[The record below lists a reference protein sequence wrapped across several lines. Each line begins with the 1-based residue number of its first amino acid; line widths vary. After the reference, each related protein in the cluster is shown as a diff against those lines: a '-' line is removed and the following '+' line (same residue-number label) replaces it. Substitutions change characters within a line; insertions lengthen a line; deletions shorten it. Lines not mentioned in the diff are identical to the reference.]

1 MAKVILDTLGQLPFF
16 LHSDLSYT
24 YLEILNG
31 GKMSQSPFLFMKEN
45 SQTVLWN
52 DSADPKELKDAL
64 TWGIVGATC
73 NPVIAL
79 SAIKAD
85 KDFWVGRIKE
95 YAKANPAATDD
106 AIGWAIV
113 KELSLNAAK
122 ILEPEFEKY
131 NGRNGRLSIQTDP
144 RNFRDAKALTAQAI
158 EFSKLAKNI
167 IVKIP
172 VTSEAITAF
181 EEATYAGVSLNATVS
196 FSVAQTIAVAEA
208 IERGL
213 KRREAEGLDISQMG
227 PVCTIMV
234 GRVDDWVKVS
244 AEKSG
249 VMLDP
254 GIMEWAGVAVFKNA
268 QKIYKERGYRTRLL
282 SAAFRNHMHWSQII
296 GGDAVI
302 SPPYGWQV
310 KINKAGI
317 MPNPNSIDEPV
328 DPKILQPMFDN
339 LPEFRKMYDADG
351 LKVDEFTNFGA
362 TLRTLRGFLQSVND
376 LESFVRDVTV
386 PNPDK

>member
-1 MAKVILDTLGQLPFF
+1 MTD
-16 LHSDLSYT
+16 
-24 YLEILNG
+24 
-31 GKMSQSPFLFMKEN
+31 SPFLYMKEN
-45 SQTVLWN
+45 SKTVLWN

-79 SAIKAD
+79 SALKAD
-85 KDFWVGRIKE
+85 KDYWNARMRE
-95 YAKANPAATDD
+95 YAKSHLTATEGE
-106 AIGWAIV
+106 IGWELV
-113 KELSLNAAK
+113 KELSINAAK

-131 NGRNGRLSIQTDP
+131 YGRNGRLSIQTDP
-144 RNFRDAKALTAQAI
+144 RNFRNSKLLAQQAV
-158 EFSKLAKNI
+158 EFSKLAKNM

-172 VTSEAITAF
+172 VTTEAITAF
-181 EEATYAGVSLNATVS
+181 EEATYQGVSINATVS

-268 QKIYKERGYRTRLL
+268 HKIYKERGYRTRLL

-328 DPKILQPMFDN
+328 EPRILQPMLDN

>member
-1 MAKVILDTLGQLPFF
+1 MKRNPLGYINIERL
-16 LHSDLSYT
+16 YR
-24 YLEILNG
+24 G
-31 GKMSQSPFLFMKEN
+31 GNMTDSPFLYMKEN
-45 SQTVLWN
+45 SKTVLWN

-79 SAIKAD
+79 SALKAD
-85 KDFWVGRIKE
+85 KDYWNARMRE
-95 YAKANPAATDD
+95 YAKSHLTATEGE
-106 AIGWAIV
+106 IGWELV
-113 KELSLNAAK
+113 KELSINAAK

-131 NGRNGRLSIQTDP
+131 YGRNGRLSIQTDP
-144 RNFRDAKALTAQAI
+144 RNFRNSKLLAQQAV
-158 EFSKLAKNI
+158 EFSKLAKNM

-172 VTSEAITAF
+172 VTTEAITAF
-181 EEATYAGVSLNATVS
+181 EEATYQGVSINATVS

-208 IERGL
+208 VERGL
-213 KRREAEGLDISQMG
+213 KRRESEGLDISQMG

-249 VMLDP
+249 ISIDP
-254 GIMEWAGVAVFKNA
+254 GVMEWAGVAVFRNA
-268 QKIYKERGYRTRLL
+268 HKIYKERGYRTRLL
-282 SAAFRNHMHWSQII
+282 SAAFRNHMHWSEIL
-296 GGDAVI
+296 GGDCVI
-302 SPPYGWQV
+302 SPPYAWQV
-310 KINKAGI
+310 KINQMGI
-317 MPNPNSIDEPV
+317 TPNLHSIEEAIAAHILEPLLE
-328 DPKILQPMFDN
+328 K
-339 LPEFRKMYDADG
+339 LPEFRKMYDVDG
-351 LKVDEFTNFGA
+351 LAVEDFTNFGG

>member
-1 MAKVILDTLGQLPFF
+1 
-16 LHSDLSYT
+16 
-24 YLEILNG
+24 
-31 GKMSQSPFLFMKEN
+31 MSKSPFLFMKEN

-52 DSADPKELKDAL
+52 DSADPKELKEAL

-73 NPVIAL
+73 NPIIAL

-85 KDFWVGRIKE
+85 KEYWVGRIKE
-95 YAKANPAATDD
+95 YAKTHPAATDD
-106 AIGWAIV
+106 QIGWAMV
-113 KELSLNAAK
+113 KELSVSAAK
-122 ILEPEFEKY
+122 ILEPEFDNY

-144 RNFRDAKALTAQAI
+144 RNYRDAKTLADQAF
-158 EFSKLAKNI
+158 EFSQLAKNI

-172 VTSEAITAF
+172 VTSEAISAF
-181 EEATYAGVSLNATVS
+181 EEATYRGVSLNATVS

-227 PVCTIMV
+227 PVCTIML

-244 AEKSG
+244 VEKSG
-249 VMLDP
+249 TLIDP
-254 GIMEWAGVAVFKNA
+254 GVMEWAGVAVFKHA
-268 QKIYKERGYRTRLL
+268 HQIYKQRGYRTRLL
-282 SAAFRNHMHWSQII
+282 CAAFRNHMHWSEII

-302 SPPYGWQV
+302 SPPFGWQK
-310 KINKAGI
+310 KINNSGI
-317 MPNPNSIDEPV
+317 TPNPNSIEVPV
-328 DPKILQPMFDN
+328 DPTILKTLQT
-339 LPEFRKMYDADG
+339 LPEFNKMYDVEG
-351 LKVDEFTNFGA
+351 LKVEEFTNFGA
-362 TLRTLRGFLQSVND
+362 VLRTLRGFLQSVND

>member
-1 MAKVILDTLGQLPFF
+1 
-16 LHSDLSYT
+16 
-24 YLEILNG
+24 
-31 GKMSQSPFLFMKEN
+31 MKEN

-52 DSADPKELKDAL
+52 DSADPKELKEAL

-73 NPVIAL
+73 NPIIAL

-85 KDFWVGRIKE
+85 KEYWVGRIKE
-95 YAKANPAATDD
+95 YAKTHPAATDD
-106 AIGWAIV
+106 QIGWAMV
-113 KELSLNAAK
+113 KELSVSAAK
-122 ILEPEFEKY
+122 ILEPEFDNY

-144 RNFRDAKALTAQAI
+144 RNFRDAKALADQAF
-158 EFSKLAKNI
+158 EFSQLAKNI

-172 VTSEAITAF
+172 VTSEAISAF
-181 EEATYAGVSLNATVS
+181 EEATYRGVSLNATVS

-227 PVCTIMV
+227 PVCTIML

-244 AEKSG
+244 VEKSG
-249 VMLDP
+249 TLIDP
-254 GIMEWAGVAVFKNA
+254 GVMEWAGVAVFKHA
-268 QKIYKERGYRTRLL
+268 HQIYKQRGYRTRLL
-282 SAAFRNHMHWSQII
+282 CAAFRNHMHWSEII

-302 SPPYGWQV
+302 SPPFGWQK
-310 KINKAGI
+310 KINNSGI
-317 MPNPNSIDEPV
+317 TPNPNSIEVPV
-328 DPKILQPMFDN
+328 DPTILKTLQT
-339 LPEFRKMYDADG
+339 LPEFNKMYDVEG
-351 LKVDEFTNFGA
+351 LKVEEFTNFGA
-362 TLRTLRGFLQSVND
+362 VLRTLRGFLQSVND

>member
-1 MAKVILDTLGQLPFF
+1 
-16 LHSDLSYT
+16 
-24 YLEILNG
+24 
-31 GKMSQSPFLFMKEN
+31 MSKSPFLFMKEN

-52 DSADPKELKDAL
+52 DSADPKELKEAL

-73 NPVIAL
+73 NPIIAL

-85 KDFWVGRIKE
+85 KEYWVGRIKE
-95 YAKANPAATDD
+95 YAKTHPAATDD
-106 AIGWAIV
+106 QIGWAMV
-113 KELSLNAAK
+113 KELSVSAAK
-122 ILEPEFEKY
+122 ILEPEFDKY

-144 RNFRDAKALTAQAI
+144 RNYRDAKALADQAF
-158 EFSKLAKNI
+158 EFSQLAKNI

-172 VTSEAITAF
+172 VTSEAISAF
-181 EEATYAGVSLNATVS
+181 EEATYRGVSLNATVS

-227 PVCTIMV
+227 PVCTIML

-244 AEKSG
+244 VEKSG
-249 VMLDP
+249 TLIDP
-254 GIMEWAGVAVFKNA
+254 GVMEWAGVAVFKHA
-268 QKIYKERGYRTRLL
+268 HQIYKQRGYRTRLL
-282 SAAFRNHMHWSQII
+282 CAAFRNHMHWSEII

-302 SPPYGWQV
+302 SPPFGWQK
-310 KINKAGI
+310 KINNSGI
-317 MPNPNSIDEPV
+317 TPNPNSIEVPV
-328 DPKILQPMFDN
+328 DPTILKTLQT
-339 LPEFRKMYDADG
+339 LPEFNKMYDVEG
-351 LKVDEFTNFGA
+351 LKVEEFTNFGA
-362 TLRTLRGFLQSVND
+362 VLRTLRGFLQSVND

>member
-1 MAKVILDTLGQLPFF
+1 MT
-16 LHSDLSYT
+16 
-24 YLEILNG
+24 E
-31 GKMSQSPFLFMKEN
+31 SPFLYMKEN
-45 SQTVLWN
+45 SKTVLWN

-79 SAIKAD
+79 SALKAD
-85 KDFWVGRIKE
+85 KDHWNGRINE
-95 YAKANPAATDD
+95 YAQSHPTATEDE
-106 AIGWAIV
+106 IGWQMV
-113 KELSLNAAK
+113 KELSINAAK

-144 RNFRDAKALTAQAI
+144 RNFRNAKLLTDQAV

-172 VTSEAITAF
+172 VTTEAISAF
-181 EEATYAGVSLNATVS
+181 EEATYQGVSINATVS
-196 FSVAQTIAVAEA
+196 FSVSQTIAVAEA

-249 VMLDP
+249 ISIDP
-254 GIMEWAGVAVFKNA
+254 GVMEWAGVAVFRNA
-268 QKIYKERGYRTRLL
+268 HKIYTERGYRTRLL
-282 SAAFRNHMHWSQII
+282 SAAFRNHMHWSEIL
-296 GGDAVI
+296 GGDSVI
-302 SPPYGWQV
+302 SPPYAWQV
-310 KINKAGI
+310 RINKSGI
-317 MPNPNSIDEPV
+317 KPNLNSVNEPIDSRIL
-328 DPKILQPMFDN
+328 DPMLNQI
-339 LPEFRKMYDADG
+339 PEFRKMYDADG
-351 LKVDEFTNFGA
+351 LKVEEFTNFGA

-376 LESFVRDVTV
+376 LESLVRDVTV

>member
-1 MAKVILDTLGQLPFF
+1 MTK
-16 LHSDLSYT
+16 
-24 YLEILNG
+24 
-31 GKMSQSPFLFMKEN
+31 SPFLFMKEN

-52 DSADPKELKDAL
+52 DSADPKELKEAL

-73 NPVIAL
+73 NPIIAL
-79 SAIKAD
+79 VALKAD
-85 KDFWVGRIKE
+85 KEFWAGRIKE
-95 YAKANPAATDD
+95 YAKSHPAATDD
-106 AIGWAIV
+106 QIGWAMV
-113 KELSLNAAK
+113 EELSINAAK

-144 RNFRDAKALTAQAI
+144 RLFRDAKALENQAV

-172 VTSEAITAF
+172 VTSEAISAF
-181 EEATYAGVSLNATVS
+181 EEATYLGVSLNATVS

-244 AEKSG
+244 VEKSG
-249 VMLDP
+249 ALIDP
-254 GIMEWAGVAVFKNA
+254 GVMEWAGVAVFKHA
-268 QKIYKERGYRTRLL
+268 HKIYQKRGYRTRLL

-296 GGDAVI
+296 GGDSVI

-310 KINKAGI
+310 KINKSGI
-317 MPNPNSIDEPV
+317 TPNPNSINEPV
-328 DPKILQPMFDN
+328 EPRILDTLKT
-339 LPEFRKMYDADG
+339 LPEFNKMYDVDG
-351 LKVDEFTNFGA
+351 LQESEFTNFGA
-362 TLRTLRGFLQSVND
+362 TQRTLRGFLQSAND
-376 LESFVRDVTV
+376 LEAFVRDVTV

>member
-1 MAKVILDTLGQLPFF
+1 
-16 LHSDLSYT
+16 
-24 YLEILNG
+24 
-31 GKMSQSPFLFMKEN
+31 MSQSPFLFMKEN

-52 DSADPKELKDAL
+52 DSADPRELKEAL

-85 KDFWVGRIKE
+85 KDYWVGRIKE
-95 YAKANPAATDD
+95 YAKAHPSETDD
-106 AIGWAIV
+106 QIGWAMV

-122 ILEPEFEKY
+122 ILEPEFDKY

-144 RNFRDAKALTAQAI
+144 RNFRDSTALSNQAI

-172 VTSEAITAF
+172 VTSEAIGAF
-181 EEATYAGVSLNATVS
+181 EEATYRGVSLNATVS

-244 AEKSG
+244 AEKIG
-249 VMLDP
+249 AKINP
-254 GIMEWAGVAVFKNA
+254 EAMEWAGVAVFKNA
-268 QKIYKERGYRTRLL
+268 HKIYKERGYRTRLL
-282 SAAFRNHMHWSQII
+282 AAAFRNDMHWSQLI
-296 GGDAVI
+296 GADAVI
-302 SPPYGWQV
+302 SPPYSWQV
-310 KINKAGI
+310 KINSAVV

-328 DPKILQPMFDN
+328 APEILNALLDN

-351 LKVDEFTNFGA
+351 LKVEEFTNFGA

-386 PNPDK
+386 PNPDI

>member
-1 MAKVILDTLGQLPFF
+1 MT
-16 LHSDLSYT
+16 
-24 YLEILNG
+24 
-31 GKMSQSPFLFMKEN
+31 QSPFLYMKEN
-45 SQTVLWN
+45 SKTVLWN
-52 DSADPKELKDAL
+52 DSADPKELKEAL

-79 SAIKAD
+79 SALNAD
-85 KDFWVGRIKE
+85 KPHWVARIKD
-95 YAKANPAATDD
+95 YAKENPTATDD
-106 AIGWAIV
+106 QIGWAMV

-144 RNFRDAKALTAQAI
+144 RNFRDAKALADQAV

-172 VTSEAITAF
+172 VTSEAISAF
-181 EEATYAGVSLNATVS
+181 EEATYQGVSLNATVS

-213 KRREAEGLDISQMG
+213 KRREAQGLDISQMG

-244 AEKSG
+244 VEKAG
-249 VMLDP
+249 TLIDP
-254 GIMEWAGVAVFKNA
+254 GAAEWAGVAVFKHA
-268 QKIYKERGYRTRLL
+268 HQIYKERGYRTRLL
-282 SAAFRNHMHWSQII
+282 AAAFRSHLHWSQII

-302 SPPYGWQV
+302 SPPYAWQV
-310 KINKAGI
+310 RINKEGI
-317 MPNPNSIDEPV
+317 VPKPNSVEDAM
-328 DPKILQPMFDN
+328 DPKILN
-339 LPEFRKMYDADG
+339 ELLNNVPEFRKMYDVDG
-351 LKVDEFTNFGA
+351 LKIEEFTNFGA